1 MSASTFRRLT
11 WGKTPAQ
18 YNTFKLCRPG
28 ASGGTCRSMIVDHSS
43 GNLDAA
49 AGLYNYSDPNPVV
62 SSNADGATR
71 WFRKIPMAQ
80 LRAQLGHSPT
90 LIRATYNMRLAVLS
104 PSPSPSPLTIGL
116 YRLLRQPTW
125 DSALP
130 SNRYY
135 DGTNPWGG
143 DAGLYAPY
151 PGIDHLAEPFSTFTV
166 PGGTTDP
173 QSLPWDQRPLHT
185 WDITSEMKYC
195 LAAGVD
201 LLFMVGVYPIGS
213 SVLSGYTSCT
223 YNNDAGVAPGYL
235 SYFDFWYLNQ
245 VEFFAAK
252 ANGAIDQL
260 TLLNN
265 QYDLAQNALDLGS
278 AERGEISTPVKFFL
292 ANLGTRTRPHIELW
306 DDTPEWTKPVAGSGN
321 AGNAALAYV
330 VCSESAATS
339 QAITIKF
346 TSPTAFQVQSL
357 AYRDNG
363 TDLHASFAAD
373 VGWNGTVGADLI
385 LGLGG
390 VTIPTA
396 AWSGT
401 AVANDTIIVY
411 ITGQSTDYATWP
423 ADSNAQVDM
432 AKDSAGSPDAATWR
446 NIKMPRTTLDGA
458 LTVNNTGTITIT
470 TLTIAPADYPAGRKI
485 AVANATTID
494 YGTVQAGAT
503 ATSIPIQFDSAT
515 NNVYAAGAKVT
526 CALVARSLGMKLWAL
541 STGAAGAGQSNA
553 AVIPLTGAQT
563 KGFTAASTIVIQ
575 GIESGTQEEA
585 TIASVSDTQIT
596 CSALLA
602 NAYSTGAFVVQAG
615 AGEVAFWNRIDSLL
629 STAQE
634 LKRYRLNVRT

>member
-28 ASGGTCRSMIVDHSS
+28 ANGGTPRSMIVDHSIS
-43 GNLDAA
+43 NGDAPA
-49 AGLYNYSDPNPVV
+49 VLYNYNDPTPIVGSDPNVPY
-62 SSNADGATR
+62 R
-71 WFRKIPMAQ
+71 WFRKIPLTQ

-90 LIRATYNMRLAVLS
+90 LIRATYNMRLAQVNPITS
-104 PSPSPSPLTIGL
+104 TTPLTIGL
-116 YRLLRQPTW
+116 YRLLQQPTW
-125 DSALP
+125 DSGAP

-151 PGIDHLAEPFSTFTV
+151 PGIDHLATPFSTLTV
-166 PGGTTDP
+166 PAGTTNP
-173 QSLPWDQRPLHT
+173 AALPWDQRPLHT
-185 WDITSEMKYC
+185 WDITAEMKYC

-201 LLFMVGVYPIGS
+201 LLFMVGLYPIGGG
-213 SVLSGYTSCT
+213 VAGWTNCY
-223 YNNDAGVAPGYL
+223 YNNDLSAAPGYVP
-235 SYFDFWYLNQ
+235 YFDFWYLNQ

-252 ANGAIDQL
+252 ATGAIDQL

-278 AERGEISTPVKFFL
+278 AERGEIGTPVKFFL

-321 AGNAALAYV
+321 TGTAALAYV
-330 VCSESAATS
+330 VCSESAALS
-339 QAITIKF
+339 QKLTIKF

-363 TDLHASFAAD
+363 TDLHASFAND
-373 VGWNGTVGADLI
+373 VGWNGAVGADLA

-390 VTIPTA
+390 VTIPTG

-411 ITGQSTDYATWP
+411 ITGQSTDYANWP

-432 AKDSAGSPDAATWR
+432 AKDSSGSPDATTWR
-446 NIKMPRTTLDGA
+446 NIKMPRTTLDAGF
-458 LTVNNTGTITIT
+458 TVNSTGTITIT

-485 AVANATTID
+485 AVANGTTID

-503 ATSIPIQFDSAT
+503 ATSIPIQFDSQT
-515 NNVYAAGAKVT
+515 NNVYAAAAKVT
-526 CALVARSLGMKLWAL
+526 CALVARSLGPKLWAL

-563 KGFTAASTIVIQ
+563 KGFTTSSTIVIQ
-575 GIESGTQEEA
+575 DVATGVQEEA

-596 CSALLA
+596 CAALLT

-615 AGEVAFWNRIDSLL
+615 AGEVAFWNRIDSLP
-629 STAQE
+629 STAEE